1 MLPTLSL
8 GDHDLKFF
16 PFFSL
21 PSFSKFLL
29 SSTFVCIFLTN
40 LHILYVLL
48 SWFALMVKS
57 SYHYKS
63 CHKNSICL
71 LMFDLHTILGA
82 NETNGGAMV
91 GSQHH
96 TCYSGRSQNIM
107 WLLISS
113 TILFLCI
120 FSIEAS
126 SFSCSLIYYHIG
138 NLYNLNTMLIFE
150 FIHVGL
156 IFYNMKL
163 SLIFYEDISL

>member
-1 MLPTLSL
+1 MPTLSV

-21 PSFSKFLL
+21 PSFSK

-63 CHKNSICL
+63 CHKNPICL

-82 NETNGGAMV
+82 NETNGGVMV
-91 GSQHH
+91 GSHRH
-96 TCYSGRSQNIM
+96 TCYSGRSLNIM
-107 WLLISS
+107 WLLVLS

-138 NLYNLNTMLIFE
+138 NLYNLNTMLTYI
-150 FIHVGL
+150 
-156 IFYNMKL
+156 YNMKL

>member
-1 MLPTLSL
+1 LPTLSV

-21 PSFSKFLL
+21 PSFSK

-63 CHKNSICL
+63 CHKNPICL

-82 NETNGGAMV
+82 NETNGGVMV
-91 GSQHH
+91 GSHCH
-96 TCYSGRSQNIM
+96 TCYSGRSLNIM
-107 WLLISS
+107 WLLVLS

-138 NLYNLNTMLIFE
+138 NLYNLNTMLTYI
-150 FIHVGL
+150 
-156 IFYNMKL
+156 YNMKL